1 MLKEK
6 IKNWLGITRIETQ
19 ISQLQA
25 DIYDNDAMLN
35 GFAVPKIMY
44 KKTILFN
51 GKQKKVN

>member
-44 KKTILFN
+44 RDTILFT